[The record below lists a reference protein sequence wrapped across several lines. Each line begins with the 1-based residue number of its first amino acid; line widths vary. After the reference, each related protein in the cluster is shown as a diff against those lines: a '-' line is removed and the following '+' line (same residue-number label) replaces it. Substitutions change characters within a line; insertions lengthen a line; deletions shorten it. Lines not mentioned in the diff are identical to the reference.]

1 MKTIQKDEYIF
12 SVDIEKTKEYYKS
25 HSLCN
30 CIYCRNFYA
39 QIEGKFPK
47 LTDFLNEFGVD
58 ISRPDEIFS
67 AEMGNYIDYVS
78 IIYTVCGNVKTM
90 GKFEIDI
97 QDNLF
102 LSLVVTDGAVSPNE
116 QIGEYFTIS
125 VMSIELPWVLDEPF
139 PISKGK
145 VILDRP
151 KKFLRKLFKGL

>member
-47 LTDFLNEFGVD
+47 LADFLNEFGVD

-67 AEMGNYIDYVS
+67 VEMDNYIDYIS
-78 IIYTVCGNVKTM
+78 IDYTVCGNVKTM

-102 LSLVVTDGAVSPNE
+102 LSLVVTDGSVSPNE

-125 VMSIELPWVLDEPF
+125 VMSMELPRVLDEPF
-139 PISKGK
+139 PTAKGK
-145 VILDRP
+145 SVYKP
-151 KKFLRKLFKGL
+151 KNFLRKLFKKL